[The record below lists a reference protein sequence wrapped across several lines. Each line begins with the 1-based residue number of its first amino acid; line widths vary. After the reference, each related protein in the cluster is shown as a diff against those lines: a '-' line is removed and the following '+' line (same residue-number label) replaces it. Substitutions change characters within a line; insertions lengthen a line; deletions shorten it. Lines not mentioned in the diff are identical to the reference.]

1 MHVPGAKQGAAVLIP
16 AAFSPVQITACK
28 QGGWRWIDVVSHFP
42 GRDRAHSGEI
52 SHFLLAEGTAHSSV
66 TSRNSFHVVGGVNL
80 PRIYKTRQETCQAI
94 KPLESCFHR
103 FHLTF

>member
-16 AAFSPVQITACK
+16 EVFSPVQITACK

-80 PRIYKTRQETCQAI
+80 PRIYKTRRETCQPI